1 MTGYEMEP
9 PIINCHKKLNQMKL
23 KIYKTKTWMLVQAA
37 FILLLLLNGALLAQD
52 STVAEM
58 PEAPAKVK
66 PVKNTFQSVWISDN
80 QTVMVPVK
88 GTMEMD
94 IMHRFGTWNN
104 GYEDFWGFF
113 APSNIR
119 IGVSYV
125 PINKLN
131 VGIGFTKTTAAVIP
145 QAGISSVSGPLWD
158 GNLKYSIITQTKGKY
173 PVSVSYYVNA
183 AFNTKDIGLKYLFNE
198 DPNHDIYRYSSNRLS
213 YFHQILIARKVTDK
227 LSVQVA
233 PSLSH
238 QNTVNGYF
246 TKLNDS
252 TLKINKSMKFD
263 HFAVALSARYKLTNV
278 TSLMINYDQPITK
291 HATSNPNPSFSF
303 GVEFTTSSHS
313 FQLFFTNFYYL
324 TPATNNMYN
333 SNNPFTHTDHSTN
346 DPETPA
352 DESTK
357 VKGNR
362 FLIGFNIT
370 RLWNY

>member
-1 MTGYEMEP
+1 MKH
-9 PIINCHKKLNQMKL
+9 IIYTVKSWL
-23 KIYKTKTWMLVQAA
+23 KVVSMFSVCMLLTNLVS
-37 FILLLLLNGALLAQD
+37 LAQED
-52 STVAEM
+52 STAVIEE
-58 PEAPAKVK
+58 PVKVK

-94 IMHRFGTWNN
+94 IMHRFGTWNK

-125 PINKLN
+125 PIDKLN
-131 VGIGFTKTTAAVIP
+131 VGIGFTKTSAAVIP
-145 QAGISSVSGPLWD
+145 KAGISSVSGPLWD
-158 GNLKYSIITQTKGKY
+158 ASLKYSILTQTRGKY
-173 PVSVSYYVNA
+173 PVSLSYYVNA
-183 AFNTKDIGLKYLFNE
+183 AYNTKK
-198 DPNHDIYRYSSNRLS
+198 DPDHEIYRYYSDRLS

-238 QNTVNGYF
+238 HNVVNGYF

-252 TLKINKSMKFD
+252 TLKINKSMNFD
-263 HFAVALSARYKLTNV
+263 HFAVALSAHYKLTDV

-291 HATSNPNPSFSF
+291 HVQFNPNPSFSF
-303 GVEFTTSSHS
+303 GVDFNTSNHS

-324 TPATNNMYN
+324 NPSLNNLYN
-333 SNNPFTHTDHSTN
+333 TNNPFKYTDHSTN

-357 VKGNR
+357 IKGNR

>member
-1 MTGYEMEP
+1 
-9 PIINCHKKLNQMKL
+9 MKL
-23 KIYKTKTWMLVQAA
+23 KIYKKAKSWLRAA
-37 FILLLLLNGALLAQD
+37 SILSVCMLLLNTALLAQD
-52 STVAEM
+52 DSTAVAEKT
-58 PEAPAKVK
+58 APAKVK
-66 PVKNTFQSVWISDN
+66 PVKNTFQSIWISDN

-88 GTMEMD
+88 KTLEMD
-94 IMHRFGTWNN
+94 IMHRFGTWNK

-119 IGVSYV
+119 IGINYV

-145 QAGISSVSGPLWD
+145 QAGTSSVSGPLWD
-158 GNLKYSIITQTKGKY
+158 GNLKYAIITQTKGKY

-183 AFNTKDIGLKYLFNE
+183 SYNTKKDLNKE
-198 DPNHDIYRYSSNRLS
+198 VYRYWSDRIS

-238 QNTVNGYF
+238 HNAVNGYY

-252 TLKINKSMKFD
+252 TLKITRSMEFE
-263 HFAVALSARYKLTNV
+263 HFAVAFSARYKITDV
-278 TSLMINYDQPITK
+278 TSVMINYDQPITK
-291 HATSNPNPSFSF
+291 HATKNPNPSLSF
-303 GVEFTTSSHS
+303 GVEMNTSSHA
-313 FQLFFTNFYYL
+313 FQLFFTNFYYMN
-324 TPATNNMYN
+324 PAINNMYN
-333 SNNPFTHTDHSTN
+333 SNNPFTSTDKSITD
-346 DPETPA
+346 DPATA
-352 DESTK
+352 INESK
-357 VKGNR
+357 VKGGR

>member
-1 MTGYEMEP
+1 
-9 PIINCHKKLNQMKL
+9 MKL
-23 KIYKTKTWMLVQAA
+23 ILYKAKSWLMAA
-37 FILLLLLNGALLAQD
+37 TLLSVFFLLLNTVLLAQND
-52 STVAEM
+52 STAVTEKAT
-58 PEAPAKVK
+58 APAKA
-66 PVKNTFQSVWISDN
+66 VKNTFQSVWISDN

-119 IGVSYV
+119 IGINYV

-145 QAGISSVSGPLWD
+145 QASTSSVSGPLWD

-173 PVSVSYYVNA
+173 PVSLSYYVNA
-183 AFNTKDIGLKYLFNE
+183 SYNTKK
-198 DPNHDIYRYSSNRLS
+198 DPNNEIYRYWSDRIS
-213 YFHQILIARKVTDK
+213 YFHQILIARKITDK

-238 QNTVNGYF
+238 HNAVNGYY

-252 TLKINKSMKFD
+252 TLKINRSMEFE

-278 TSLMINYDQPITK
+278 TSVMINYDQPITK
-291 HATSNPNPSFSF
+291 HATKNPNPSLSL

-313 FQLFFTNFYYL
+313 FQLFFTNFYFL
-324 TPATNNMYN
+324 NPAINNMYN
-333 SNNPFTHTDHSTN
+333 SNNPFTHN
-346 DPETPA
+346 DKSIVDDPA
-352 DESTK
+352 TAINESQ
-357 VKGNR
+357 VNGGR

>member
-1 MTGYEMEP
+1 
-9 PIINCHKKLNQMKL
+9 MKL
-23 KIYKTKTWMLVQAA
+23 TIYKDAKSWLRAA
-37 FILLLLLNGALLAQD
+37 SILFICMLLLNTGLLAQND
-52 STVAEM
+52 STAVAEE
-58 PEAPAKVK
+58 PAASAKVK
-66 PVKNTFQSVWISDN
+66 PVKNTFESVWISDN
-80 QTVMVPVK
+80 QTVKVPVK

-94 IMHRFGTWNN
+94 IMHRFGTWNK

-131 VGIGFTKTTAAVIP
+131 VGIGFTKTTAGVIP
-145 QAGISSVSGPLWD
+145 QSGISSVSGPLWD

-183 AFNTKDIGLKYLFNE
+183 GYNTKK
-198 DPNHDIYRYSSNRLS
+198 DPNKDVYRNWSDRLT
-213 YFHQILIARKVTDK
+213 YFHQLLIARKITDK
-227 LSVQVA
+227 LSMQVA

-238 QNTVNGYF
+238 HNAVNGYF
-246 TKLNDS
+246 TKMNDS
-252 TLKINKSMKFD
+252 TLKINRSMEFE
-263 HFAVALSARYKLTNV
+263 HFAIALSARYKLTDV

-303 GVEFTTSSHS
+303 GVDFNTSSHS
-313 FQLFFTNFYYL
+313 FQLFFTNFFYL
-324 TPATNNMYN
+324 NPAINNLYN
-333 SNNPFTHTDHSTN
+333 SNNPFTYNDKSITN
-346 DPETPA
+346 DPNTA
-352 DESTK
+352 IDESK
-357 VKGNR
+357 VKGGR

>member
-1 MTGYEMEP
+1 
-9 PIINCHKKLNQMKL
+9 MKL
-23 KIYKTKTWMLVQAA
+23 ILYKAKSWLRAA
-37 FILLLLLNGALLAQD
+37 SILSICMLLLNTTLAAQD
-52 STVAEM
+52 DSTAVAEKT
-58 PEAPAKVK
+58 ASAKVK
-66 PVKNTFQSVWISDN
+66 PVKNTFESVWISDN

-94 IMHRFGTWNN
+94 IMHRFGTWNK

-145 QAGISSVSGPLWD
+145 QANTSSVSGPLWD
-158 GNLKYSIITQTKGKY
+158 GSLKYSIITQTKGKY

-183 AFNTKDIGLKYLFNE
+183 AYNTKKDSNKE
-198 DPNHDIYRYSSNRLS
+198 IYRYWSDRLS
-213 YFHQILIARKVTDK
+213 YFHQILIARKLTNK

-238 QNTVNGYF
+238 HNAVNGFY

-252 TLKINKSMKFD
+252 TLKINRSMEFE
-263 HFAVALSARYKLTNV
+263 HFAVAFSARYKLTNV
-278 TSLMINYDQPITK
+278 TSVMINYDQPITK
-291 HATSNPNPSFSF
+291 HDTKNPNPSLSF
-303 GVEFTTSSHS
+303 GIEMNTSSHS

-324 TPATNNMYN
+324 NPAINNMYN
-333 SNNPFTHTDHSTN
+333 NNNPFTYTDKST
-346 DPETPA
+346 DDLSTA
-352 DESTK
+352 DLNESTK
-357 VKGNR
+357 VKGGR

>member
-1 MTGYEMEP
+1 
-9 PIINCHKKLNQMKL
+9 MKL
-23 KIYKTKTWMLVQAA
+23 KTYKKAKSWLRAA
-37 FILLLLLNGALLAQD
+37 SILSVCMLLLTTVSLAQD
-52 STVAEM
+52 DSTAVAEKT
-58 PEAPAKVK
+58 APAKIK
-66 PVKNTFQSVWISDN
+66 PVKNTFQSIWISDN

-88 GTMEMD
+88 KTLEMD
-94 IMHRFGTWNN
+94 IMHRFGTWNK
-104 GYEDFWGFF
+104 GYQDFWGLF

-119 IGVSYV
+119 IGVNYV

-183 AFNTKDIGLKYLFNE
+183 SYNTKKDLNKE
-198 DPNHDIYRYSSNRLS
+198 IYRYWSDRIS

-238 QNTVNGYF
+238 HNAVNGYY

-252 TLKINKSMKFD
+252 TLKINRSMEFE
-263 HFAVALSARYKLTNV
+263 HLAVAFSARYKVTEV
-278 TSLMINYDQPITK
+278 TSVMINYDQPITK
-291 HATSNPNPSFSF
+291 HATKNPNPSFSF
-303 GVEFTTSSHS
+303 GVEMNTSSHS

-324 TPATNNMYN
+324 NPATNNMYN
-333 SNNPFTHTDHSTN
+333 NNNPFTYTDKSTD
-346 DPETPA
+346 DPVTT
-352 DESTK
+352 DVNESTK
-357 VKGNR
+357 VKGGR

>member
-1 MTGYEMEP
+1 
-9 PIINCHKKLNQMKL
+9 MKL
-23 KIYKTKTWMLVQAA
+23 KLYKAKSWLMAA
-37 FILLLLLNGALLAQD
+37 TLLPVCMLLLNTVLQAQND
-52 STVAEM
+52 STAVTE
-58 PEAPAKVK
+58 EATTPAKAK

-80 QTVMVPVK
+80 QTVMVPIK

-119 IGVSYV
+119 IGVNYV

-145 QAGISSVSGPLWD
+145 QASTSSVSGPLWD
-158 GNLKYSIITQTKGKY
+158 GSLKYSIITQTKGKY

-183 AFNTKDIGLKYLFNE
+183 AFNTKK
-198 DPNHDIYRYSSNRLS
+198 DPNKEIYRYSSDRLS
-213 YFHQILIARKVTDK
+213 YFHQILIARKLTNK

-238 QNTVNGYF
+238 HNAVNGYY

-252 TLKINKSMKFD
+252 TLKINRSMEFE
-263 HFAVALSARYKLTNV
+263 HFAVAFSARYKLTNV
-278 TSLMINYDQPITK
+278 TSVMINYDQPITK
-291 HATSNPNPSFSF
+291 HATENPNPSLSF
-303 GVEFTTSSHS
+303 GVEFNTSSHS
-313 FQLFFTNFYYL
+313 FQLFFTNFYFL
-324 TPATNNMYN
+324 NPGINNLYN
-333 SNNPFTHTDHSTN
+333 NNNPFSYTDKSITD
-346 DPETPA
+346 DPATAINEGR
-352 DESTK
+352 
-357 VKGNR
+357 VNGGR